1 MKDRAKGIGAKEPL
15 RDWDSIDWLKLRK
28 RVSNL
33 RRRIFR
39 ASQNGQWNKV
49 RSLMKLMIRSYFNLL
64 LSVRKVTLENEGK
77 KTPGVDRQ
85 RVLTAPQ
92 RVALVNRML
101 KHKLWEAMPARRV
114 YIPKADGKQRPLGI
128 LTIKNRVAQ
137 AILKNALEPS
147 WEARFEYHSY
157 GFRPGRSCQDA
168 IKQCWLR
175 LNARHGDRWVLDADV
190 KAAFDKISHEFV
202 EEKLGSIPG
211 RTLIRQWLKAG
222 YVEAEILHATASG
235 VPQGGVISPVLSN
248 IALDGMQLLVGQRL
262 GFIRYADDF
271 VVTAKSKEALEAIK
285 PTIEEWL
292 RVRGLELNQEK
303 TRIVSIYDGF
313 NFLGFHVRMF
323 QGKCLFKPQ
332 KEKVLGFLRE
342 VRAWLKSHASI
353 TALEV
358 ILQLNAKIRGWANY
372 YRHAVSKQTFAY
384 VSSQIRIA
392 LWQWCLRRHPNK
404 NKDWVHKKYFTR
416 AEGRSWVFFAH
427 SKPGKKW
434 GERDSRIYLF
444 DTRTIRITRHVKVRG
459 KASPDNPEQAE
470 YWMKRSMCKEFAS
483 RPAFE

>member
-1 MKDRAKGIGAKEPL
+1 VKDRANGIGAREPL
-15 RDWDSIDWLKLRK
+15 RDWDSIDWLQARK

-33 RRRIFR
+33 RQRIFR
-39 ASQNGQWNKV
+39 VSQNGQWNKV
-49 RSLMKLMIRSYFNLL
+49 RSLMKLMIRSYSNLL

-92 RVALVNRML
+92 RVTLVRRML

-137 AILKNALEPS
+137 AIMKNALEPS
-147 WEARFEYHSY
+147 WEARFEHHSY

-175 LNARHGDRWVLDADV
+175 LNARHGNRWVLDADV

-202 EEKLGSIPG
+202 EDKLGLIPG
-211 RTLIRQWLKAG
+211 RNLIRQWLKAG
-222 YVEAEILHATASG
+222 YVEAEIFHDTTSG

-248 IALDGMQLLVGQRL
+248 IALDGMQLLVGPRL
-262 GFIRYADDF
+262 GYIRYADDF
-271 VVTAKSKEALEAIK
+271 VVTAKTREELEATK

-292 RVRGLELNQEK
+292 RVRGLELNNEK
-303 TRIVSIYDGF
+303 TRIVSISDGF

-332 KEKVLGFLRE
+332 KEKVLNFLRE
-342 VRAWLKSHASI
+342 LRAWLKDHASI
-353 TALEV
+353 TAREV
-358 ILQLNAKIRGWANY
+358 VLQLNAKIRGWANY

-384 VSSQIRIA
+384 VGSQIRLA

-404 NKDWVHKKYFTR
+404 NKDWVHKKYFTHV
-416 AEGRSWVFFAH
+416 EGRSWVFYAY
-427 SKPGKKW
+427 SKPDKAR

-444 DTRTIRITRHVKVRG
+444 DTRTIRITRHVKVKG
-459 KASPDNPEQAE
+459 DASPDNPEQAE

>member
-1 MKDRAKGIGAKEPL
+1 MKDRANGIGAREPL
-15 RDWDSIDWLKLRK
+15 KDWDSIDWLRIRK

-39 ASQNGQWNKV
+39 ASQNGQWKKV
-49 RSLMKLMIRSYFNLL
+49 RSLMKLMIRSYSNLL
-64 LSVRKVTLENEGK
+64 LSVRKVTLENDGK

-85 RVLTAPQ
+85 RILTAPQ
-92 RVALVNRML
+92 RVTLVRRML
-101 KHKLWEAMPARRV
+101 KHKLWETMPARRV

-137 AILKNALEPS
+137 AVLKNALEPS
-147 WEARFEYHSY
+147 WEARFEHHSY

-190 KAAFDKISHEFV
+190 KAAFDRISHEFV
-202 EEKLGSIPG
+202 EDKLGTVPG
-211 RTLIRQWLKAG
+211 RKLIRQWLKAG
-222 YVEAEILHATASG
+222 YVEAEIFNATTSG
-235 VPQGGVISPVLSN
+235 VPQGGVISPLLSN
-248 IALDGMQLLVGQRL
+248 IALDGMQALLGGRM

-271 VVTAKSKEALEAIK
+271 VITAKSKEQLEAIK

-292 RVRGLELNQEK
+292 RERGLELNHEK

-313 NFLGFHVRMF
+313 NFLGFNVRMF

-342 VRAWLKSHASI
+342 LRAWLKAHASI
-353 TALEV
+353 TAREV
-358 ILQLNAKIRGWANY
+358 IIQLNAKIRGWANY

-384 VSSQIRIA
+384 VGSQIRQM

-404 NKDWVHKKYFTR
+404 NKDWVQKKYFTR
-416 AEGRSWVFFAH
+416 VNGRSWQFFAY
-427 SKPGKKW
+427 SKPSRTWHGDA
-434 GERDSRIYLF
+434 ERIYLIEIGM
-444 DTRTIRITRHVKVRG
+444 IRITRHVKVRG
-459 KASPDNPEQAE
+459 DASPDNPEQAE
-470 YWMKRSMCKEFAS
+470 YWMKRSICKEFAS
-483 RPAFE
+483 RPAYV